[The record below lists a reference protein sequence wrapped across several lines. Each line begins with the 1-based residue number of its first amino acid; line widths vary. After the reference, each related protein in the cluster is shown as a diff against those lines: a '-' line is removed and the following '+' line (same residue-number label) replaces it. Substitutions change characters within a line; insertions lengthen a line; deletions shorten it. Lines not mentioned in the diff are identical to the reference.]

1 MIPRKQA
8 FSNTKG
14 FQAQADVGINSP
26 SQSNNQSVNV
36 VISPLTK
43 DRGFEVIT
51 DKSHYEHK
59 EIPLP
64 NDTKTR
70 FPEGSLRSKTV
81 KLESEHPLNDDLEN
95 DSLREVSSGKALID
109 RSIDTAKKSLTEME
123 TLLKDKD
130 NLIEALSLLL
140 DIYENN
146 PFIVNKFIVAQEE
159 ELTRLLF
166 LLTGAE
172 EIQLIKS
179 DPEVKCCVKKIDK
192 VQYISKIM
200 VKKGG
205 NTYNFKYS
213 FPNVVQLLDNRK
225 VTWKLVC

>member
-1 MIPRKQA
+1 MIPRRQA
-8 FSNTKG
+8 FSCTKG

-26 SQSNNQSVNV
+26 NQSNSQSVNV

-43 DRGFEVIT
+43 DRGFDIIT
-51 DKSHYEHK
+51 DKSNYEHK
-59 EIPLP
+59 EIPLEP
-64 NDTKTR
+64 
-70 FPEGSLRSKTV
+70 RSK
-81 KLESEHPLNDDLEN
+81 D
-95 DSLREVSSGKALID
+95 VSSTPLTDEVENQAIVE
-109 RSIDTAKKSLTEME
+109 RSIDTAKKSLEEME
-123 TLLKDKD
+123 ILLKDKD

-146 PFIVNKFIVAQEE
+146 PFIVNKLIVAQED

-166 LLTGAE
+166 LLTGAD
-172 EIQLIKS
+172 EIQLIKG
-179 DPEVKCCVKKIDK
+179 DPEIKCCFKKIDN

-225 VTWKLVC
+225 ISWKIVC

>member
-1 MIPRKQA
+1 MTIPRSRA
-8 FSNTKG
+8 FSCTKG

-26 SQSNNQSVNV
+26 VQTNSQNVNV
-36 VISPLTK
+36 IVSPLTK
-43 DRGFEVIT
+43 DRDFEVIT
-51 DKSHYEHK
+51 DKSNVEHK
-59 EIPLP
+59 ELPIKKNVDELKIDKPL
-64 NDTKTR
+64 
-70 FPEGSLRSKTV
+70 
-81 KLESEHPLNDDLEN
+81 DDSLEN
-95 DSLREVSSGKALID
+95 NFKE
-109 RSIDTAKKSLTEME
+109 RSIETAKESLEEME
-123 TLLKDKD
+123 ALLKDKD
-130 NLIEALSLLL
+130 NLIEALSLIL

-146 PFIVNKFIVAQEE
+146 PFIVNRFIVAQED

-200 VKKGG
+200 VKKNG

-213 FPNVVQLLDNRK
+213 FPNVVQLLDNRRIS
-225 VTWKLVC
+225 WKLIV

>member
-70 FPEGSLRSKTV
+70 TV

-95 DSLREVSSGKALID
+95 SALVD

-166 LLTGAE
+166 LLTGAD

>member
-8 FSNTKG
+8 FSCTKG

-26 SQSNNQSVNV
+26 TQSNNQSVNV

-43 DRGFEVIT
+43 DLQSKLSMDANRNFEIIA
-51 DKSHYEHK
+51 DKSNYEHK
-59 EIPLP
+59 ELP
-64 NDTKTR
+64 QNEVKEIKT
-70 FPEGSLRSKTV
+70 SQALT
-81 KLESEHPLNDDLEN
+81 
-95 DSLREVSSGKALID
+95 DSVDNKIINERT
-109 RSIDTAKKSLTEME
+109 IDTAKKSLDEME
-123 TLLKDKD
+123 ALLKDKD

-146 PFIVNKFIVAQEE
+146 PFIINKFIVAQED

-166 LLTGAE
+166 LLTGAD

-179 DPEVKCCVKKIDK
+179 DPEVKCCIKKIDK

-200 VKKGG
+200 VKKGD

>member
-70 FPEGSLRSKTV
+70 TV
-81 KLESEHPLNDDLEN
+81 ELESEHPLNDDLEN

-172 EIQLIKS
+172 EIQLIKA
-179 DPEVKCCVKKIDK
+179 DPEIKCCLKKIDK

>member
-8 FSNTKG
+8 FSCTKG

-26 SQSNNQSVNV
+26 NQSNTPSVNV

-43 DRGFEVIT
+43 DRNFEIIE
-51 DKSHYEHK
+51 DKSNYEHK
-59 EIPLP
+59 ELP
-64 NDTKTR
+64 TNESKREIKT
-70 FPEGSLRSKTV
+70 SQALT
-81 KLESEHPLNDDLEN
+81 
-95 DSLREVSSGKALID
+95 DSVDNPVITE
-109 RSIDTAKKSLTEME
+109 RSIDTAKKSLDEME

-146 PFIVNKFIVAQEE
+146 PFIVNKFIVAQED

-166 LLTGAE
+166 LLTGAD

-179 DPEVKCCVKKIDK
+179 DPEVKCCTKKIDK

-200 VKKGG
+200 VKKGD

>member
-70 FPEGSLRSKTV
+70 TV

-95 DSLREVSSGKALID
+95 SALID

-166 LLTGAE
+166 LLTGAD

>member
-95 DSLREVSSGKALID
+95 SALVD
-109 RSIDTAKKSLTEME
+109 RSIDTAKISLTEME
-123 TLLKDKD
+123 ALLKDKD

-166 LLTGAE
+166 LLTGAD

>member
-70 FPEGSLRSKTV
+70 FPEGSLRSKSV
-81 KLESEHPLNDDLEN
+81 ELESEHPLNDDLEN
-95 DSLREVSSGKALID
+95 SALVD

-123 TLLKDKD
+123 ALLKDKD

-166 LLTGAE
+166 LLTGAD

>member
-70 FPEGSLRSKTV
+70 FPEGSLRSKSV
-81 KLESEHPLNDDLEN
+81 ELESEHPLNDDLEN

-123 TLLKDKD
+123 ALLKDKD

>member
-70 FPEGSLRSKTV
+70 FPEGSLRSKSV
-81 KLESEHPLNDDLEN
+81 ELESEHPLNDDLEN
-95 DSLREVSSGKALID
+95 SALVD

-172 EIQLIKS
+172 EIQLIKA
-179 DPEVKCCVKKIDK
+179 DPEIKCCLKKIDK

>member
-95 DSLREVSSGKALID
+95 SALVD

-123 TLLKDKD
+123 ALLKDKD

-166 LLTGAE
+166 LLTGAD

>member
-70 FPEGSLRSKTV
+70 FPEGSLRSKSV
-81 KLESEHPLNDDLEN
+81 ELESEHPLNDDLEN

-123 TLLKDKD
+123 ALLKDKD

-166 LLTGAE
+166 LLTGAD

>member
-70 FPEGSLRSKTV
+70 FPEGSLRSKSV
-81 KLESEHPLNDDLEN
+81 ELESEHPLNDDLEN
-95 DSLREVSSGKALID
+95 SALVD
-109 RSIDTAKKSLTEME
+109 RSIDTAKISLTEME
-123 TLLKDKD
+123 ALLKDKD